1 MKVKKVPYFT
11 GKKLIFTYEY
21 RGLKYSKEFKIM
33 LKEYGIKVKR
43 LIDNFLDKDIYRV
56 TIEDAY
62 YIRELTFKHI
72 NNELAIVQGKI
83 KKELYDYKN

>member
-1 MKVKKVPYFT
+1 MKVKKIQYFD
-11 GKKLIFTYEY
+11 GKELSFNYEY
-21 RGLKYSKEFKIM
+21 RNFKYTKEFKKI

-72 NNELAIVQGKI
+72 NNELTIVQGKI
-83 KKELYDYKN
+83 KKESYDYKN

>member
-1 MKVKKVPYFT
+1 
-11 GKKLIFTYEY
+11 
-21 RGLKYSKEFKIM
+21 M

-72 NNELAIVQGKI
+72 NNELTIVHGKI
-83 KKELYDYKN
+83 KKENFKYKE